1 MEDFPHT
8 QGSLALT
15 LNQEDIAFLFKMS
28 PDRISSGQ
36 ATSGMLDS

>member
-1 MEDFPHT
+1 MEDFSYT

-15 LNQEDIAFLFKMS
+15 LNQEDIVLLFKMG

-36 ATSGMLDS
+36 ETSGMLDS